1 MKTNFKLVA
10 ALVAV
15 SAVALAGCSSSSSSS
30 ASTSAAAA
38 ASSAAPASSAAAS
51 SAAPASSAAA
61 SSAAP
66 ASSAALNGADV
77 KVGLAYDIGGRGD
90 QSFNDSAAAGLDK
103 AVKDY
108 GIQTKELEATSGETD
123 AQKEERLT
131 SLADAGYNPVIAVGF
146 AYAGAVD
153 KVAKAYPD
161 VNFAII
167 DDASS
172 QLPNLANLVFAEN
185 QGSYL
190 VGAIA
195 AQASK
200 TGNIGFI
207 GGVNTPLIQKFQA
220 GYEAGAKAIN
230 PNIKIQAK
238 YLTEPPDFSGFGDP
252 AKGKVAAEGMFQ
264 NGADVVFHAAGGS
277 GGGVFDA
284 AKAAK
289 GWAIGVDSDQYLTAS
304 ADVKDVILTSMLKR
318 VDVAVYDFITSAVGG
333 KPLVGVQTFDLA
345 KQGVGYSTSNS
356 AVDPYKTKTDEL
368 AAGIV
373 DGTIVVPDK
382 MG

>member
-1 MKTNFKLVA
+1 
-10 ALVAV
+10 
-15 SAVALAGCSSSSSSS
+15 
-30 ASTSAAAA
+30 
-38 ASSAAPASSAAAS
+38 
-51 SAAPASSAAA
+51 
-61 SSAAP
+61 
-66 ASSAALNGADV
+66 
-77 KVGLAYDIGGRGD
+77 
-90 QSFNDSAAAGLDK
+90 
-103 AVKDY
+103 
-108 GIQTKELEATSGETD
+108 
-123 AQKEERLT
+123 
-131 SLADAGYNPVIAVGF
+131 VGF
-146 AYAGAVD
+146 AYSGAVD
-153 KVAKAYPD
+153 KVAKAFPD

-167 DDASS
+167 DDAASA
-172 QLPNLANLVFAEN
+172 LPNLANLVFAEN

-207 GGVNTPLIQKFQA
+207 GGVNVPLIQKFQA
-220 GYEAGAKAIN
+220 GYEAGAKAVN
-230 PNIKIQAK
+230 PKIKIQAK

-264 NGADVVFHAAGGS
+264 NGADVVYHAAGGS

-318 VDVAVYDFITSAVGG
+318 VDVAVYDYIGSVVNGA
-333 KPLVGVQTFDLA
+333 PLVGVQTFDLA
-345 KQGVGYSTSNS
+345 KDGVGYSTSNP
-356 AVDPYKTKTDEL
+356 AVDPYKAKTDEL
-368 AAGIV
+368 AAGII
-373 DGTIVVPDK
+373 DGSIVVPDK